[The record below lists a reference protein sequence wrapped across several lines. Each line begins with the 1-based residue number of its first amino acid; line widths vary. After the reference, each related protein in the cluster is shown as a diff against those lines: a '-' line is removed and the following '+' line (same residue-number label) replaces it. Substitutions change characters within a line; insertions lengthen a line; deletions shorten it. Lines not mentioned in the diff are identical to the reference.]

1 MTRAME
7 EHAII
12 KLNDDWGFWV
22 DEMNYTLC
30 RRGVVGESKTNRG
43 KSRGKSARP
52 ENIGKEVWRPQGY
65 YSTLDDVIKGYF
77 TQLTRQCLAETKDDE
92 YLNTALDRVMEEYRS
107 AVKAVKEKYADVKW
121 NS

>member
-1 MTRAME
+1 MARAME

-30 RRGVVGESKTNRG
+30 RRGVVGEEGKGGRKTL
-43 KSRGKSARP
+43 P

-121 NS
+121 SN